1 MSFNV
6 GTPLNSGSVNGPRQ
20 RAPTH
25 TDTGEAIEMTS
36 APVARR
42 EFCNRGGVSLVER
55 FRKNSWTMMTI
66 QSLNDA

>member
-42 EFCNRGGVSLVER
+42 DFGGR
-55 FRKNSWTMMTI
+55 
-66 QSLNDA
+66 